1 MALKIIFMGTQNFAV
16 PILKSLHE
24 SEHKILEVYTQP
36 PTKKNR
42 GLKIQNSPIHEFSK
56 KLNIPVRHPIS
67 FKNNDEIE
75 HIKKINPDI
84 VIVVAYGKILPEVLL
99 KIDKTLFINIHA
111 SLLPRWRGAA
121 PIQRSIMNMDYES
134 GISIMKIIHKLD
146 SGPVLLQ
153 SKIKIGQ
160 DTTYEELS
168 KKMSNL
174 GSKLILDAVKLIEE
188 KKAVFLE
195 QNESEASYA
204 NKIEKSECKINWNKN
219 ANEVIAKINALN
231 SNLGSWFE
239 INGNRVKIIQAKEIK
254 NKKGKPGT
262 LLDENFTIAC
272 ANNAVQILKL
282 KKGGK
287 QQITAEEFLRGTQ
300 IKIGQL
306 LN

>member
-1 MALKIIFMGTQNFAV
+1 MALKIIFMGTPDFAV
-16 PILKSLHE
+16 PILKSIYE
-24 SEHKILEVYTQP
+24 SKHKILEVYTQP

-42 GLKIQNSPIHEFSK
+42 GLKIQNSPIHDFAN

-67 FKNNDEIE
+67 FKDDIEIK
-75 HIKKINPDI
+75 HIKTLNPDI
-84 VIVVAYGKILPEVLL
+84 IIVVAYGKILPEALL
-99 KIDKTLFINIHA
+99 KIEKVLFINIHA
-111 SLLPRWRGAA
+111 SLLPKWRGAA
-121 PIQRSIMNMDYES
+121 PIQRAIMNMDRES
-134 GISIMKIIHKLD
+134 GVSIMKIVPKLD

-153 SKIKIGQ
+153 YKIKIFE
-160 DTTYEELS
+160 DTTYKELAE
-168 KKMSNL
+168 KMSKL
-174 GSKLILDAVKLIEE
+174 GGKLILDAIKLIED
-188 KKAVFLE
+188 KKDIFIE
-195 QNESEASYA
+195 QNESEVSYA
-204 NKIEKSECKINWNKN
+204 KKIEKSECKINWNKN

-254 NKKGKPGT
+254 NKKGNPGT
-262 LLDENFTIAC
+262 LLDENLTIAC

-282 KKGGK
+282 KKEGK

>member
-1 MALKIIFMGTQNFAV
+1 MGTPDFAV
-16 PILKSLHE
+16 PILKSIYE
-24 SEHKILEVYTQP
+24 SKHKILEVYTQP

-42 GLKIQNSPIHEFSK
+42 GLKIQNSPIHDFAN

-67 FKNNDEIE
+67 FKDDIEIK
-75 HIKKINPDI
+75 HIKTLNPDI
-84 VIVVAYGKILPEVLL
+84 IIVVAYGKILPEALL
-99 KIDKTLFINIHA
+99 KIEKVLFINIHA
-111 SLLPRWRGAA
+111 SLLPKWRGAA
-121 PIQRSIMNMDYES
+121 PIQRAIMNMDRES
-134 GISIMKIIHKLD
+134 GVSIMKIVPKLD

-153 SKIKIGQ
+153 SKIKIFE
-160 DTTYEELS
+160 DTTYKELAE
-168 KKMSNL
+168 KMSKL
-174 GSKLILDAVKLIEE
+174 GGKLILDAIKLIED
-188 KKAVFLE
+188 KKDIFIE
-195 QNESEASYA
+195 QNESEVSYA
-204 NKIEKSECKINWNKN
+204 KKIEKSECKINWNKN

-254 NKKGKPGT
+254 NKKGNPGT

-282 KKGGK
+282 KKEGK
-287 QQITAEEFLRGTQ
+287 QQTTAEEFLRGTQ

>member
-1 MALKIIFMGTQNFAV
+1 MGTPDFAV
-16 PILKSLHE
+16 PILKSIYE
-24 SEHKILEVYTQP
+24 SKHKILEVYTQP

-42 GLKIQNSPIHEFSK
+42 GLKIQNSPIHDFAN

-67 FKNNDEIE
+67 FKDDIEIK
-75 HIKKINPDI
+75 HIKTLNPDI
-84 VIVVAYGKILPEVLL
+84 IIVVAYGKILPEALL
-99 KIDKTLFINIHA
+99 KIEKVLFINIHA
-111 SLLPRWRGAA
+111 SLLPKWRGAA
-121 PIQRSIMNMDYES
+121 PIQRAIMNMDRES
-134 GISIMKIIHKLD
+134 GVSIMKIVPKLD

-153 SKIKIGQ
+153 SKIKIFE
-160 DTTYEELS
+160 DTTYKELAE
-168 KKMSNL
+168 KMSKL
-174 GSKLILDAVKLIEE
+174 GGKLILDAIKLIED
-188 KKAVFLE
+188 KKDIFIE
-195 QNESEASYA
+195 QNESEVSYA
-204 NKIEKSECKINWNKN
+204 KKIEKSECKINWNKN

-254 NKKGKPGT
+254 NKKGNPGT

-282 KKGGK
+282 KKEGK